1 MCGKKSRRFL
11 VSLALLLLVS
21 LPSYSEGVAA
31 GQVTDDQLLTECV
44 TRLETTTNELENAL
58 NLIARYRTQS
68 ASQIALIGRLYGTIS
83 ERDERLIAIG
93 ISLSEHEKES
103 AAYQRTT
110 RRLSIRNVAIG
121 FSVGAGIGVVTG
133 LVFGGM

>member
-1 MCGKKSRRFL
+1 MCGKKSSRFL
-11 VSLALLLLVS
+11 VSLALLLLAS
-21 LPSYSEGVAA
+21 LPSYSEDVAA
-31 GQVTDDQLLTECV
+31 GQVTDDQLLVECV

-93 ISLSEHEKES
+93 ISLSEYEKES

-110 RRLSIRNVAIG
+110 RRRSIRNVAIG

-133 LVFGGM
+133 IVFGGM